1 MSLTRADDSH
11 LLIVD
16 IQEKLAPA
24 MPPDARREVLATVQ
38 TLLTAAGELA
48 VPVVATEQYPKGL
61 GQTIPD
67 VSANFPPDAAVV
79 AKNSF
84 SCCGEPRFT
93 ETVSATGRNQ
103 VVIAGMEAHVCV
115 VQTAVELLEAGYTPF
130 VVADGVCSRR
140 EAHKANALDRLRAL
154 GVPVSNVESVLF
166 EWLQRAGTDEFRKLA
181 RLIR

>member
-1 MSLTRADDSH
+1 MTLTRADDSH

-38 TLLTAAGELA
+38 TLLTAASELA
-48 VPVVATEQYPKGL
+48 IPVVATEQYPKGL
-61 GQTIPD
+61 GHTVPD
-67 VSANFPPDAAVV
+67 VSAHLPPDAAVV

-140 EAHKANALDRLRAL
+140 EAHKTNALDRLRAL

>member
-1 MSLTRADDSH
+1 MTLARAEDSH
-11 LLIVD
+11 LVIVD

-38 TLLTAAGELA
+38 TLLTAAKELA
-48 VPVVATEQYPKGL
+48 IPVVVTEQYPKGL
-61 GQTIPD
+61 GETIPE
-67 VSANFPPDAAVV
+67 VSSHFPENAAFI
-79 AKNSF
+79 AKDSF
-84 SCCGEPRFT
+84 SCCGEARFT
-93 ETVSATGRNQ
+93 EALSATGRNQ

-140 EAHKANALDRLRAL
+140 PAHQANALDRLRAL

-166 EWLQRAGTDEFRKLA
+166 EWLQRAGTDQFRQLA